1 MKKKLD
7 ISTWIILI
15 LLIITVIIPIGIRT
29 YWLIR
34 APEIWEKTQDKSADD
49 YSGIPIRWRIG
60 TFVCNLFIILIAISQ
75 MLLLLKDKPLKILG
89 IAVIL
94 ISLVFGIRFIIVSS
108 QSLLVIAGLAR
119 RIFYSSG
126 VFASAIGGIIIGSI
140 LIKPNQN
147 HRKGKLII
155 AAILFALAAGY
166 YTSINALF
174 PNFIYFP
181 VWVIASIKLA
191 NKTGSMSVFSG

>member
-1 MKKKLD
+1 MKRRWD
-7 ISTWIILI
+7 ISTWIFLI
-15 LLIITVIIPIGIRT
+15 LLIITAIIPIGIRT

-34 APEIWEKTQDKSADD
+34 APEIWEKTQTRSADD
-49 YSGIPIRWRIG
+49 YSGIPIRWQVG
-60 TFVCNLFIILIAISQ
+60 TLVCNLFIILIAISQ
-75 MLLLLKDKPLKILG
+75 ILLLLECNPSKLLG

-108 QSLLVIAGLAR
+108 QSLISIVGLAR

-140 LIKPNQN
+140 LIKPNLN

-174 PNFIYFP
+174 PNFIYYP
-181 VWVIASIKLA
+181 IWVIASIKLA
-191 NKTGSMSVFSG
+191 GKTGSISVLNG